1 MSEHPEDYQEYN
13 LNEYLTNYQDW
24 LKNKGYTTRKIKTH
38 VLNARAFLMQ
48 QQPTEDE
55 KFLEFMGGFGNDIV
69 ESFRNH
75 WSNHDG
81 KRVLPLN
88 KKEKRL
94 VQSVAA
100 RIGDTPA
107 LRLRNSALVSLLL
120 EPLPASVRVSSLVWL
135 AFNDLYRDDNHGG
148 LQKFSEWPVLEI
160 DPKFKIAGVNLNTR
174 KGKYLITLTENA
186 SEHLSAYVMWPEGWR
201 KVKPY
206 WSSYL
211 FTPIGLN
218 LSMAGNLIEPI
229 SRQIAWRL
237 AKRAGEDA
245 EIKGTLY
252 PEIMKQALNQDDE
265 NE

>member
-24 LKNKGYTTRKIKTH
+24 LKVKGYTTKKIKDH
-38 VLNARAFLMQ
+38 VLLARSFLMK

-55 KFLEFMGGFGNDIV
+55 KLAEFIGIPGNGIV
-69 ESFRNH
+69 ENFRNY

-100 RIGDTPA
+100 RIGDTSA

-120 EPLPASVRVSSLVWL
+120 EPVPASVRVSSLVWL

-160 DPKFKIAGVNLNTR
+160 DPIFKITGVNLNTR
-174 KGKYLITLTENA
+174 TGKQLITLSQNA
-186 SEHLSAYVMWPEGWR
+186 SEHLSAFVMWPEGWR

-252 PEIMKQALNQDDE
+252 PEIMKQTPVGDE
-265 NE
+265 KND